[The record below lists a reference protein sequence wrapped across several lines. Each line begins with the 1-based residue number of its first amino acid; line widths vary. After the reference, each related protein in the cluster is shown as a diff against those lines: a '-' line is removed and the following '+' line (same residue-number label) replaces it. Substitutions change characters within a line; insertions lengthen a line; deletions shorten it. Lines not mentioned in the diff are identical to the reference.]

1 VKKNA
6 RKGIEIDASVIVT
19 ERKSEIKIKIKNVTK
34 IETAIG
40 TVIEIVI
47 DVTGIVTETEI
58 DVIAT
63 EVIDVAAKGIEIV
76 TVIGKYR
83 FIFPSILSIDMSFF
97 SFSLTC

>member
-83 FIFPSILSIDMSFF
+83 LSSLAFLA
-97 SFSLTC
+97 LTCLF